1 MLDVF
6 LKAYEVCNQS
16 WHWSILI
23 TKLSKELSHTF
34 CGLQI
39 SHSQNLLAEKDK
51 IKKKVQETENRP
63 AVNDFSL
70 LPFKTKIKKKR
81 KKRKRKNWPCI
92 CNMSLHF
99 CLRKHPELLRR
110 KTDTGGRRGRSRFMF
125 LFCFFSEERASW
137 NRAVEKYQAWS
148 TISSGCFLLSW
159 SDHFQILSIC
169 GEKIITM
176 LLPGSQSSC
185 KWASLLWIW
194 NRWNQI
200 YLLCRNKN
208 TYNLALSIK
217 DST

>member
-1 MLDVF
+1 MLHVF

-125 LFCFFSEERASW
+125 LFCFFFRRTCILKQSCGKISGL
-137 NRAVEKYQAWS
+137 KHYQFW
-148 TISSGCFLLSW
+148 LLSAELKW
-159 SDHFQILSIC
+159 PFSDTFNLWWKDHYHATPRKSVLLQVSFFVMNMEQMEPNLS
-169 GEKIITM
+169 
-176 LLPGSQSSC
+176 
-185 KWASLLWIW
+185 
-194 NRWNQI
+194 
-200 YLLCRNKN
+200 
-208 TYNLALSIK
+208 AL
-217 DST
+217 